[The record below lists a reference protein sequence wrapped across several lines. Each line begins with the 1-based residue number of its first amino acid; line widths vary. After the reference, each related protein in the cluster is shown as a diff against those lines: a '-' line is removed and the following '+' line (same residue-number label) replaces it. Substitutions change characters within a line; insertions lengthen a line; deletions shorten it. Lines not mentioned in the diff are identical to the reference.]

1 MADNDMPLLGEI
13 NTWQRPVARKL
24 LDQDADPSY
33 LVQEVITERYTYDS
47 IGKGPYKGVVLRV
60 EDSFGENGN
69 DFDHPDDH
77 PEGYMYRS
85 KTVAGKPAILYR
97 LRVRIPEIHA
107 SLPIPKCLPTAGPE
121 TEAHPED
128 GIINLY
134 PVFVSE
140 KPELEKPEQGQIV
153 WVDYRDKESF
163 EKPIYKGL
171 VDGAI
176 KLTLAC
182 GEEDPAQKS
191 FTRSRDCVGLAV
203 EAPAGAAFGTSCSKA
218 RITDSEGVARTT
230 FYGEPTHD
238 HNGILVEEEAVDQMP
253 SATAPD
259 RCVED
264 NTAGTPRTMD
274 EVSGNGTETDDGGIV
289 DEDLDKWD
297 IVAATVVGEVGAK
310 TTSESNLHTKRC
322 VIWTIRNRMKFGR
335 GKDTDRKAADGTL
348 IRRGYDGKNDVRGI
362 VLRMAQYSLWNS
374 MNRGKDFSAN
384 VDPTFGGRSN
394 KPENRHGPHFG
405 RGEEQRALTQSD
417 IVRHAKEQ
425 TEESNP
431 GGWQIITN
439 LAKEIIPDGGSDSDW
454 AAVVSDSESPFKING
469 KAQPVGNYYNPNT
482 DPNWGKWEK
491 YGDGSGKYYQEVV
504 KNSSTGADMRT
515 GPAPGHNPG
524 WRDVPVKGQAVY
536 HRHRY
541 GLQGFF
547 KF

>member
-1 MADNDMPLLGEI
+1 MAENDMPLLGEI
-13 NTWQRPVARKL
+13 NTWQRPVARKQ
-24 LDQDADPSY
+24 LDPDADASY
-33 LVQEVITERYTYDS
+33 LVQEVITERYIYDS

-60 EDSFGENGN
+60 EESFGEKGN
-69 DFDHPDDH
+69 DHDHPDDH
-77 PEGYMYRS
+77 PEGYMY
-85 KTVAGKPAILYR
+85 KGTNGKPAILYR

-107 SLPIPKCLPTAGPE
+107 SLPIPKCLPSPGTG
-121 TEAHPED
+121 AHPED

-140 KPELEKPEQGQIV
+140 RPELDKPLQGQIV
-153 WVDYRDKESF
+153 WVDYRDKENF

-171 VDGAI
+171 VDGAVTL
-176 KLTLAC
+176 KLSC
-182 GEEDPAQKS
+182 GEETPAQSS
-191 FTRSRDCVGLAV
+191 FARSRDCVGLAV
-203 EAPAGAAFGTSCSKA
+203 EAPAGAAFGTSCSKT
-218 RITDSEGVARTT
+218 RIVDSEGVSRTS

-264 NTAGTPRTMD
+264 NTAGTPTTMD
-274 EVSGNGTETDDGGIV
+274 EVNGNGTTTDDGGIV

-310 TTSESNLHTKRC
+310 TTSESDLHTKRC
-322 VIWTIRNRMKFGR
+322 VLWTIRNRMKVDPK
-335 GKDTDRKAADGTL
+335 KDTDRKAADGTL
-348 IRRGYDGKNDVRGI
+348 IRRGYDAKNDVRGI

-384 VDPTFGGRSN
+384 VDPAFGDRSN
-394 KPENRHGPHFG
+394 KSENRHGPHFG
-405 RGEEQRALTQSD
+405 RGEDSRALTQSD

-425 TEESNP
+425 TESANP

-439 LAKEIIPDGGSDSDW
+439 LAKEIIPESGSDSDW
-454 AAVVSDSESPFKING
+454 SAVVSDSESPFKVNG
-469 KAQPVGNYYNPNT
+469 KSQPVGNYYNPNT

-491 YGDGSGKYYQEVV
+491 YGDGSGKYYQDVV
-504 KNSSTGADMRT
+504 ENSATGANMRS

-524 WRDVPVKGQAVY
+524 WVDVPVKGQTVY

-541 GLQGFF
+541 GLQGKF
-547 KF
+547 KFRA